1 MPMFYCYSTRVY
13 ESVILIKYGWKSERV
28 WGRGVGVGDNMSG
41 IVWVMEWTS
50 VFVIIL
56 HIPKKKKNSQTKHR
70 KTKEG
75 EPRNKRSK
83 YKVSCFIVLTFLQL
97 KQTSDSPFRLLSSFP
112 VKSWSP
118 CIIACTL
125 FIGNWTW
132 NLCDVNLLIEQLVKF
147 LKRNRI
153 CGRELHPLTIPYI
166 THQFLSFL
174 D

>member
-1 MPMFYCYSTRVY
+1 MPMFYCFSTLIY
-13 ESVILIKYGWKSERV
+13 ESVIIKYRWKSERV
-28 WGRGVGVGDNMSG
+28 WGRGVGIGDNKSG
-41 IVWVMEWTS
+41 LVWVMEWTS
-50 VFVIIL
+50 VLVIIL
-56 HIPKKKKNSQTKHR
+56 RIPKKKKQLNKIQEN
-70 KTKEG
+70 KEG

-83 YKVSCFIVLTFLQL
+83 YKVSCFIVLIVLKL
-97 KQTSDSPFRLLSSFP
+97 KQTNDSPFRLLSSFP

-153 CGRELHPLTIPYI
+153 CGRELHPLTILYI
-166 THQFLSFL
+166 TQKFLPFL